1 MKRATRTARGVA
13 LALACAVLHACSPER
28 EAPAPIAFDDE
39 APRAGATVERSPAT
53 EMAPP
58 GARTTDRVGL
68 VPEGLAEFDIQAL
81 PASLDDLKEAA
92 KRDIGPANA
101 DAELE
106 KLRAELGDRQP

>member
-1 MKRATRTARGVA
+1 
-13 LALACAVLHACSPER
+13 
-28 EAPAPIAFDDE
+28 
-39 APRAGATVERSPAT
+39 
-53 EMAPP
+53 
-58 GARTTDRVGL
+58 VGL